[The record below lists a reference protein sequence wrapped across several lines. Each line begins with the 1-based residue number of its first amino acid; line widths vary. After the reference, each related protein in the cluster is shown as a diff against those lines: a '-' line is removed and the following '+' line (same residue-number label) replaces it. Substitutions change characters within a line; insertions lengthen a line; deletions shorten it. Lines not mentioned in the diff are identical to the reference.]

1 LNSSDLRKFGDLY
14 PRRLISI
21 TGLGAASNSASGQ
34 ASVNSERSF
43 CLIFSSDQSCLDA
56 LETITSLTL
65 TKWVDAQDLSKK
77 YSKLSTKGA
86 NVNERHI
93 QGNLRTNLKTDY
105 SHEDASVHRP
115 DAVASRTRRTTTVV
129 GDPQDLSNLQGNH
142 LDSAKRHHIGVTD
155 VAQSKA
161 AANAQETETPEN
173 GLIWFFR
180 FVKNFYQRA
189 MTNPKKVIF
198 SLSNSHFWICVVL
211 GCSVY
216 SLLARDIWTI
226 AKGPRSG
233 DPLLY
238 GLLMVCFVVFCM
250 QVFANFVVDRSH
262 YQFGYK
268 FWVDILVILT
278 TIFDVFY
285 SATTSYD
292 LGCASVGLRANQCL
306 VYFVKAQQFARI
318 HMKAKNDEDLVRSMV
333 DLQNS
338 RIAADR
344 FLQQKYPMGCT
355 EQNLPYLEVLEVLE
369 QHHMTL
375 SQKIIKIFNQRV
387 TITVLVLI
395 FIFQFGKVFVAV
407 SDFPNVF
414 QLSSILMLTDLTPN
428 RDINVMPAVMIMG
441 NTLDLYPNTLS
452 LCIEG
457 VCPVGIN
464 DPEPSDWRSSNL
476 KRSQLGDSKNY
487 LWLVS
492 DIESDVTLSI
502 FNMVSLFGIPILIVW
517 ANVAFNRDID
527 RLVKN
532 PLQKLTERINEFAAN
547 PSTKMDDLM
556 SENDARK
563 TKEETYY
570 IQRQLCHL
578 LKALQSSCGPV
589 GNYFLSENLTK
600 NEVIRSATLIT
611 SLIANACS
619 AVLSGNAGQE
629 GSNRISVS
637 RHQKFHRTF

>member
-1 LNSSDLRKFGDLY
+1 LRKFGDLY
-14 PRRLISI
+14 PKRLISI

-43 CLIFSSDQSCLDA
+43 CLIFSSDQSCLHA

-65 TKWVDAQDLSKK
+65 TTWVDAQDLSKK
-77 YSKLSTKGA
+77 YSKLSSKA
-86 NVNERHI
+86 SNANERNI
-93 QGNLRTNLKTDY
+93 QGNLRTNVKTEFLQ
-105 SHEDASVHRP
+105 EDTSVHRP
-115 DAVASRTRRTTTVV
+115 EAVTSRHRRATTV
-129 GDPQDLSNLQGNH
+129 GGEPPDLSNTQGIH
-142 LDSAKRHHIGVTD
+142 MDSAKRHHIGVVD
-155 VAQSKA
+155 VAQSKV
-161 AANAQETETPEN
+161 AANSEGTALGAPEN

-180 FVKNFYQRA
+180 FVKNFYQRI

-226 AKGPRSG
+226 AKGPTSG

-238 GLLMVCFVVFCM
+238 GLLLVCFVVFCL

-262 YQFGYK
+262 YQFSYK

-285 SATTSYD
+285 SGKTAYD

-318 HMKAKNDEDLVRSMV
+318 HIRAENDEALVRAMV

-344 FLQQKYPMGCT
+344 FLQQRYPIGCT
-355 EQNLPYLEVLEVLE
+355 EQNLPYLEILEVLE
-369 QHHMTL
+369 QQHMTL

-407 SDFPNVF
+407 SDYPTVF
-414 QLSSILMLTDLTPN
+414 QLSSILLLTDLTPN
-428 RDINVMPAVMIMG
+428 RDINTMPAVMIMG

-464 DPEPSDWRSSNL
+464 DPEPKNWRSSNL
-476 KRSQLGDSKNY
+476 KVSQLGDSKNY

-502 FNMVSLFGIPILIVW
+502 FNIVSLFGIPILIVW
-517 ANVAFNRDID
+517 ANVAFNKDID
-527 RLVKN
+527 RLVQN
-532 PLQKLTERINEFAAN
+532 PLQALNERIKEFAAN
-547 PSTKMDDLM
+547 PSTKLDELM

-589 GNYFLSENLTK
+589 GNYFLTENLTK
-600 NEVIRSATLIT
+600 NEVIKIATPYVT
-611 SLIANACS
+611 YHNYC
-619 AVLSGNAGQE
+619 
-629 GSNRISVS
+629 
-637 RHQKFHRTF
+637 